1 MRNYLLL
8 LVLLFTLP
16 SQALFGQRTNTT
28 YPYSVPFQLTSH
40 NNLSVRAVLNEQ
52 DTVKLMF
59 HTAANAVTLTEEAL
73 KTVKS
78 LTFAGADSV
87 KSWGGSNNTSR
98 FSTNN
103 RLQIGGRTWPN
114 TPIWEN
120 KNSGPETDGKF
131 GIDLFE
137 GKVIE
142 LDFDTSRMT
151 IHETLPSKIT
161 QYEKLKLIVANDML
175 FLEAHCMVGN
185 QTLKNQFLIHSGY
198 SGAILLDDQFVA
210 EHKLDDV
217 LNVISEKELKDS
229 FGNVIK
235 TQKAILPGLT
245 IGSQPLANVPVGFFK
260 GALGRQK
267 MSILGGDIL
276 KRFNLIID
284 AKREY
289 VYLKPNRLLKTAYSA
304 S

>member
-8 LVLLFTLP
+8 LVLLFALP
-16 SQALFGQRTNTT
+16 SQVLFGQRTNTT
-28 YPYSVPFQLTSH
+28 YPYSIPFQLTSH

-103 RLQIGGRTWPN
+103 RLQIGGQTWPN

-142 LDFDTSRMT
+142 LDFDTNRMT
-151 IHETLPSKIT
+151 IHETLPDKIG
-161 QYEKLKLIVANDML
+161 QYEKLKLIVDNGML

-210 EHKLDDV
+210 GHKLDDV
-217 LNVISEKELKDS
+217 LTVISEKELKDS

-235 TQKAILPGLT
+235 TQRAILPGLT
-245 IGSQPLANVPVGFFK
+245 IGSQTLADVPVGFFK